1 MRKRT
6 GAGAVLCISVVVLAA
21 LGMAGFGP
29 NSDGPSFSAV
39 ENMSESGACLSISS
53 VGTRSPSYKV
63 GDNCTCTAY
72 VKVAGSASWQS
83 GDASENGTVTITG
96 TIDWMEG
103 TTRVSGSGSI
113 TRTIENGATF
123 AEPGCPNWF
132 DLPIGI
138 WASGR
143 LGGYYDATISI
154 HLDAPNGA
162 GSDISTTCPVFLYR

>member
-1 MRKRT
+1 MKKQT
-6 GAGAVLCISVVVLAA
+6 GLCFLVVVVVLAA

-29 NSDGPSFSAV
+29 NSGRPAFSAV

-72 VKVAGSASWQS
+72 VKVVGSASWQS

-103 TTRVSGSGSI
+103 TTHVSGSGSI
-113 TRTIENGATF
+113 TRTIENDATF

-138 WASGR
+138 WASGQ
-143 LGGYYDATISI
+143 LGGYYDVTISI